1 METKL
6 IIPEAITEEPPPAL
20 DTPERT
26 YFITASALKAYEDGR
41 IGGYLV
47 VWGSPAQKDKQG
59 EYFTP
64 ETDFKLNWY
73 DKRPVL
79 FHHGLT
85 SELGAEEIGVIITT
99 KTDERGIYAEAVLD
113 INHEDPTKRM
123 YARKAYE
130 MVKAGKLGWSSGSVP
145 HLVKVDADGRIRQW
159 AITEGSLTPTPAEP
173 KRTTVQAL
181 KAMVNAALDSTPV
194 EAIEHPAKEP
204 EAPRAEPAF
213 YKSTKPLF
221 TRGLKTM
228 DMNALIGALEEN
240 GASADMILGVLKKMG
255 SAAPVEGV
263 AADPATV
270 PTPDETKMTAEEDLP
285 LTGKAAAKLISEE
298 IKKAMK
304 TAPATDELPGVDRPQ
319 PKPEGVKTAPSISV
333 ISPYQ
338 RLNAHEMAFLA
349 DLRYRNGK
357 GKRELPVEFHKELA
371 DKAIKAAND
380 GKLFLDEK
388 AREWAVKSVDMNNT
402 SEADYGGDWVPTLW
416 SSDLWEKE
424 RIENRIASS
433 IQSFEMPSDSY
444 EYPIE
449 WDDPIVYAVAPTD
462 DTSAHMSALTG
473 SPFTISRMKTDKVT
487 FNAAKMGLQ
496 VPFNMEIDE
505 DSIIPFIPQL
515 RNQALRAMQ
524 DAIDNVVINAD
535 ATTGTGNI
543 NYKGAN
549 TSAAATSKFLYG
561 GGDGF
566 RHVPLIDAPTQ
577 VVNASGGKPTL
588 ALLRQL
594 RGKLARQ
601 YYSKVSEQAWFVD
614 PETWLVLQNLDELV
628 VWQTNG
634 RGSTVN
640 TGLTPYIDNI
650 EVIPTEELALTDST
664 GYAMADGSGT
674 LGQIVLVHRP
684 SWKLGYR
691 RQITSDVSYI
701 PYRDAYIMTMT
712 LRMALGRR
720 DTASVALMYNI
731 LVS

>member
-1 METKL
+1 MEAEL
-6 IIPEAITEEPPPAL
+6 IIPEVTTEDIPPVINTA
-20 DTPERT
+20 ERT
-26 YFITASALKAYEDGR
+26 YFINSSALKAYEDGR

-64 ETDFKLNWY
+64 ETDLKLNWY

-85 SELGAEEIGVIITT
+85 RELGAEEIGIITT
-99 KTDERGIYAEAVLD
+99 VKTDDKGVYAEAILD
-113 INHEDPTKRM
+113 INHEDPEKRM
-123 YARKAYE
+123 YARRAYE

-145 HLVKVDADGRIRQW
+145 HLVKVDPDGRIRQW

-181 KAMVNAALDSTPV
+181 KAMVNAALDSTPA

-204 EAPRAEPAF
+204 HAPRAEPAF
-213 YKSTKPLF
+213 FKSTNPLF
-221 TRGLKTM
+221 TRGLKAM

-240 GASADMILGVLKKMG
+240 GASPDMILGVLKKMG
-255 SAAPVEGV
+255 TAAPVEGV
-263 AADPATV
+263 AADPATTA
-270 PTPDETKMTAEEDLP
+270 PPEEPTKMTAPEDEY
-285 LTGKAAAKLISEE
+285 LTGKTAARLIADEV
-298 IKKAMK
+298 KKAMK
-304 TAPATDELPGVDRPQ
+304 TAPAKDDVVPMDKPQPVAGKAELPRVQVVSRY
-319 PKPEGVKTAPSISV
+319 ARL
-333 ISPYQ
+333 SP
-338 RLNAHEMAFLA
+338 LDMAFLH
-349 DLRYRNGK
+349 DLRNRNGK
-357 GKRELPVEFHKELA
+357 GKAPLPVEFHKEWA
-371 DKAIKAAND
+371 DKAIKAANE
-380 GKLFLDEK
+380 GKIVLDEK
-388 AREWAVKSVDMNNT
+388 ASNWAMKAVDMNNT
-402 SEADYGGDWVPTLW
+402 AEADYGGDWVATLW
-416 SSDLWEKE
+416 SSDLWERQ
-424 RIENRIASS
+424 RIENKIASS
-433 IQSFEMPSDSY
+433 IESFEMPSPTY

-449 WDDPIVYAVAPTD
+449 WDDPIVYAVGETD
-462 DTSAHMSALTG
+462 DTAADMAALTG

-487 FNAAKMGLQ
+487 FTAKKLGLQ
-496 VPFNMEIDE
+496 VPFSMEIDE
-505 DSIIPFIPQL
+505 DSIVNFVPQL

-524 DAIDNVVINAD
+524 DAIDSVIINAD

-549 TSAAATSKFLYG
+549 TSAAPASAFLYG

-566 RHVPLIDAPTQ
+566 RHVPLVDAPTK
-577 VVNASGGKPTL
+577 VVNASGGVPTL
-588 ALLRQL
+588 ALMRQL

-601 YYSKVSEQAWFVD
+601 YYSRVSDQAWFVD
-614 PETWLVLQNLDELV
+614 PETWLVLQSLDELV

-640 TGLTPYIDNI
+640 TGQTPFIDNI
-650 EVIPTEELALTDST
+650 EVIPSEELALTDST

-674 LGQIVLVHRP
+674 LGQIALVHRP

-712 LRMALGRR
+712 ARLALGRR
-720 DTASVALMYNI
+720 DTSSVALMYNI
-731 LVS
+731 KVS